1 MGASRNLHSNLY
13 TNKSVKLSSHNE
25 SKRAPSRNNY
35 SQKTFQIKN
44 SHNNKENTD
53 YVTATKNIIK
63 SRNEPKSAANSRLG
77 ARKGPEQ
84 EEQRGKLSH
93 LTERQLITK
102 RNPNTQRSSRF
113 KELIIAKL
121 DKNTQE
127 KAEIIVDKNSE
138 LKLLQNENT
147 IGNGLFTQ

>member
-13 TNKSVKLSSHNE
+13 TNKSVKLSSQNE
-25 SKRAPSRNNY
+25 SKRPTSRNNY

-77 ARKGPEQ
+77 ARKGPEP
-84 EEQRGKLSH
+84 EEHRGKLSH
-93 LTERQLITK
+93 LTERQMITK
-102 RNPNTQRSSRF
+102 RNSQRPSRF

-121 DKNTQE
+121 DKNTHD
-127 KAEIIVDKNSE
+127 KVDPPADKNNE
-138 LKLLQNENT
+138 LKLVQDENT